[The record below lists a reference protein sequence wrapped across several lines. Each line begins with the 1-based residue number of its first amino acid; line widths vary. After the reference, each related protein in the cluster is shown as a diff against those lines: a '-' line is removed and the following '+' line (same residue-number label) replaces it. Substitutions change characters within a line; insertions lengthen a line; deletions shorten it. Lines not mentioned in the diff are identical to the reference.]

1 MLLCF
6 ALSFYLSSLISPI
19 PLSSYLFSPSLLF
32 FSLLYSSL
40 PLSSL
45 HMLVD
50 LRWALFNRFEKYP
63 LKLRNIMRP
72 SKQISSSTLMA
83 LRSFLSS
90 SSPSISFSTSS
101 LSTSYFYSTF
111 FCIAFYRVFFLH
123 VVRHHS
129 SQHITSH
136 HTVTSQFTPHHHH
149 ITSHHISHHN
159 TTHHISVT
167 RQGGNWR
174 ADSGDRSPYYRW
186 SQIRSPK
193 GHCCLVRT
201 WGNPVRSA
209 WSLCHCSHVCIA
221 I

>member
-136 HTVTSQFTPHHHH
+136 RDISLHTSSPSYY
-149 ITSHHISHHN
+149 ITSHLSSQHN
-159 TTHHISVT
+159 T
-167 RQGGNWR
+167 
-174 ADSGDRSPYYRW
+174 
-186 SQIRSPK
+186 
-193 GHCCLVRT
+193 
-201 WGNPVRSA
+201 
-209 WSLCHCSHVCIA
+209 SHLSH
-221 I
+221 